1 MEEKD
6 KNIPTP
12 AGGISWYLDI
22 LENEYKQG
30 NVNSLFMAIIVCLRN
45 DVIAPVWVGD
55 SFLRSLMKWQ
65 SYQVKTLDEAFNI
78 RFPKGK
84 RLRDQHKKKV
94 LSGAVFCQVKRLHV
108 VEGNAIDDQLFDK
121 IGEELGIG
129 KTVAKNYYY
138 EYVKNLSARRKT
150 VHEPYNK

>member
-1 MEEKD
+1 MTKKN

-12 AGGISWYLDI
+12 ESEISWYLDI

-30 NVNSLFMAIIVCLRN
+30 DVNSLFMAIVLCLRN
-45 DVIAPVWVGD
+45 DVTAPAWVGD
-55 SFLRSLMKWQ
+55 SFLRPLMKWQ

-84 RLRDQHKKKV
+84 RLIEQQKKKQM
-94 LSGAVFCQVKRLHV
+94 SGAVFVLVKNLQANGRPT
-108 VEGNAIDDQLFDK
+108 DDGLFKDVGK
-121 IGEELGIG
+121 KLGIG

-138 EYVKNLSARRKT
+138 EYAKNFLTRRKT
-150 VHEPYNK
+150 IHEPYNK